1 MKHPGAILAAYLSRR
16 VIRGAS
22 ARLPEGPLPRL
33 VVVIPAMAE
42 WPGLLDTLADLD
54 RGAHGDLA
62 RQVLVLVVV
71 NQPANAPDPV
81 RENNRLTLEALAD
94 PRNIGLVRLRV
105 GVIDA
110 ASVPV
115 IPEGEG
121 VGTARKLG
129 MDAAAALLE
138 SGGNPWGGIV
148 CLDADTRVD
157 QDYLARW
164 YTCFA
169 EGHRWGLV
177 CEAWHRP
184 DVSMPSDDAMV
195 AYECRLR
202 CHELGLWL
210 AGSPYG
216 YPVIGSAMACSA
228 VAYAAAGGMNRRSAG
243 EDFYFLQALAKTGRI
258 EKVPGIRVYPA
269 GRVSD
274 RVPFGTGRTMKHAR
288 DDPGQRPR
296 AYHPGIY
303 RLIRHVVDTVPYL
316 ETGDPRGFMET
327 LNRESAHLAAFFDSA
342 SFPQAW
348 ERIAVNHH
356 HATARRRAFHE
367 WFDGFRTLKLVHFLR
382 DAGWGTMTPEAA
394 AIDLLEQAVRTQPAY
409 GSVIQEQD
417 GSSETVSVL
426 ERLRRAC
433 QAWCRGPWGL
443 EAL

>member
-81 RENNRLTLEALAD
+81 RENNRLALEALAD

-138 SGGNPWGGIV
+138 SSGNLWGGIV

-157 QDYLARW
+157 QDYLERW
-164 YTCFA
+164 Y
-169 EGHRWGLV
+169 
-177 CEAWHRP
+177 
-184 DVSMPSDDAMV
+184 
-195 AYECRLR
+195 
-202 CHELGLWL
+202 
-210 AGSPYG
+210 
-216 YPVIGSAMACSA
+216 
-228 VAYAAAGGMNRRSAG
+228 
-243 EDFYFLQALAKTGRI
+243 
-258 EKVPGIRVYPA
+258 
-269 GRVSD
+269 
-274 RVPFGTGRTMKHAR
+274 
-288 DDPGQRPR
+288 
-296 AYHPGIY
+296 
-303 RLIRHVVDTVPYL
+303 
-316 ETGDPRGFMET
+316 
-327 LNRESAHLAAFFDSA
+327 
-342 SFPQAW
+342 
-348 ERIAVNHH
+348 
-356 HATARRRAFHE
+356 
-367 WFDGFRTLKLVHFLR
+367 
-382 DAGWGTMTPEAA
+382 
-394 AIDLLEQAVRTQPAY
+394 
-409 GSVIQEQD
+409 
-417 GSSETVSVL
+417 
-426 ERLRRAC
+426 
-433 QAWCRGPWGL
+433 
-443 EAL
+443 